1 MGCAFHASQ
10 SGRKA
15 VDDSTIGE
23 CAAVYGPGLEA
34 TYLGASAVD
43 YLPYEETCEVNPH
56 AVLECTDGG
65 PEGKCKDS
73 GIDYNAARA
82 AVVAMGVTCPSE
94 LCDSCI
100 VDYCAFGGDTSMIEG
115 CIDDDVCGATLPKG
129 LPSPP
134 PPPLQPPPSHP
145 PHSPPL
151 APPPPDTPQ
160 PAEPPLAPPPPFVH
174 QLAGQQQCIVD
185 AQGATQCIGITA
197 DRSLNDPEVTRW
209 LKRQGIVL

>member
-1 MGCAFHASQ
+1 MGCAFRASQ
-10 SGRKA
+10 SG
-15 VDDSTIGE
+15 TIGE
-23 CAAVYGPGLEA
+23 CAAVYGPRLYDTPG
-34 TYLGASAVD
+34 LGASADD
-43 YLPYEETCEVNPH
+43 YYLSREKCEVNPH
-56 AVLECTDGG
+56 TVSECPVP
-65 PEGKCKDS
+65 PEGKCNAS
-73 GIDYNAARA
+73 GVDYDAARA
-82 AVVAMGVTCPSE
+82 QVVARGVDCPSE
-94 LCDSCI
+94 LCDECI
-100 VDYCAFGGDTSMIEG
+100 FDYCAFGGDISMIEG
-115 CIDDDVCGATLPKG
+115 CIDDDGIDGTLPKG
-129 LPSPP
+129 HPSPP

-160 PAEPPLAPPPPFVH
+160 PAQPPLAPPPPFVH

>member
-10 SGRKA
+10 PGRKA

-34 TYLGASAVD
+34 TYLGASPVD

-56 AVLECTDGG
+56 AVKECTEGG
-65 PEGKCKDS
+65 PEGKCKES

-82 AVVAMGVTCPSE
+82 EVVAMGVACPSE
-94 LCDSCI
+94 LCESCI

-115 CIDDDVCGATLPKG
+115 CIDDDGIDGTLPKG
-129 LPSPP
+129 HPSP
-134 PPPLQPPPSHP
+134 
-145 PHSPPL
+145 
-151 APPPPDTPQ
+151 PPPPDTPQ
-160 PAEPPLAPPPPFVH
+160 PAQPPLAPPPPFIH